1 MQPILNYMQ
10 QNHPMCRVHMYLSF
24 RFNKKSE
31 DAVHILNENHL
42 NSEPERYVVHLVMQI
57 SNQIVSKTFQLF
69 LCQSRFQNFQ

>member
-10 QNHPMCRVHMYLSF
+10 QNHRMCRVHMYLSF

-31 DAVHILNENHL
+31 DAVHILKENHFQNL
-42 NSEPERYVVHLVMQI
+42 LIQI

-69 LCQSRFQNFQ
+69 LCQSRFQNFERFAA